1 MLNDK
6 EYINWLEA
14 TKKLINKYNLKD
26 LIIKTKEMHP
36 FDEQKN
42 KIIAKD
48 MLHIKI
54 IDIHEILVDNTTYDI
69 LE

>member
-42 KIIAKD
+42 KIISKD